1 MVSEA
6 APATQEGER
15 AVNPQLLRRVGGAS
29 VAVAVVLLV
38 AANTAA
44 GQRPVSGATSQAGNA
59 AAFASRVGKA
69 AADTASAQRTEA
81 ALAATLSPAQLAG
94 QRVIYSYSGLAPP
107 SALLK
112 LIRHGEVGG
121 VIFFGG
127 NFASY
132 TQFTAAVAKLV
143 ANNSLAQN
151 PAHNF
156 PLLLMTDQEGGLVRR
171 LPGAPV
177 DSEKAIGSLPTPH
190 QRAVAATAAGRGAG
204 QNLLNF
210 GLNVNL
216 APVLGVFRAP
226 GDFLDQFQ
234 RSYSMNPVTVSRLG
248 SLFITAQQATGV
260 AATAKHFPGLGA
272 ATASQN
278 TDVAP
283 VTITLS
289 KYTLQTV
296 DELPYQSAIAAGV
309 KLVMVSW
316 AKYPNLG
323 SARPAGLSSVIVQG
337 QLRRRLGF
345 TGVTITDAI
354 GAGALRSIGSI
365 QNRSLL
371 AAEAG
376 MQLILSAAQTPAE
389 GENVLAGLQA
399 GYNDGTLSRSAFR
412 ATVTQILTLRSGLP
426 DASIGSGRA

>member
-1 MVSEA
+1 MRQQHWLRISGTCIAVAVTVVFAANASAGPVAATSQSATQRPASGVASGVRNAPASVTSVRKTAA
-6 APATQEGER
+6 APA
-15 AVNPQLLRRVGGAS
+15 
-29 VAVAVVLLV
+29 VV
-38 AANTAA
+38 
-44 GQRPVSGATSQAGNA
+44 QSP
-59 AAFASRVGKA
+59 
-69 AADTASAQRTEA
+69 EA
-81 ALAATLSPAQLAG
+81 ALASTLSPAQLAG
-94 QRVIYSYSGLAPP
+94 QRVIYSYSGFTPP

-121 VIFFGG
+121 VIFFSS
-127 NFASY
+127 NFENA
-132 TQFTAAVAKLV
+132 TQFTAAVAELI

-151 PAHNF
+151 PAHSF

-177 DSEKAIGSLPTPH
+177 LSERAIGSLPTPA
-190 QRAVAATAAGRGAG
+190 QRAAAAAEAGSGAG
-204 QNLLNF
+204 QNLLSF

-216 APVLGVFRAP
+216 APVLDVFRTP
-226 GDFLDQFQ
+226 GNFDDQFQ

-278 TDVAP
+278 TDLVP

-289 KYTLQTV
+289 KATLQSV
-296 DELPYQSAIAAGV
+296 DEAPFATASAAGV
-309 KLVMVSW
+309 KLMLVSW

-323 SARPAGLSSVIVQG
+323 SARPAGLSTVIVQG

-354 GAGALRSIGSI
+354 GAGALASIGSI

-371 AAEAG
+371 AAQAG
-376 MQLILSAAQTPAE
+376 MQLILSAAQTVTE
-389 GENVLAGLQA
+389 GQNALAGLEA
-399 GYNDGTLSRSAFR
+399 GFNDGALSSSTFL
-412 ATVTQILTLRSGLP
+412 ATVTQILTLRSTLP
-426 DASIGSGRA
+426 DPEIGFGRA